1 MVHSDGKTDR
11 QVMISYVS
19 RLPSDELIDNVC
31 KKDNY
36 CIFPSDLN
44 CFGVRPVAFLNDEQK

>member
-36 CIFPSDLN
+36 
-44 CFGVRPVAFLNDEQK
+44 